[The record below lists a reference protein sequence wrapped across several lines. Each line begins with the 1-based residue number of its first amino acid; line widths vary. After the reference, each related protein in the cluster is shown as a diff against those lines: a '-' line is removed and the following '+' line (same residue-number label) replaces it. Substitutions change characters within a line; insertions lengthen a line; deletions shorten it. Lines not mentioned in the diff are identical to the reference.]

1 MDIKEDW
8 LIVCISFLIRKVN
21 INEVLVQELHKP
33 MVKNSE
39 KEKYTQSFR
48 QHLAEMESLSSNN
61 HQGCQIFIMC
71 NGCFHQICM
80 S

>member
-8 LIVCISFLIRKVN
+8 LVLCISFLIRKVN

-39 KEKYTQSFR
+39 RKVYSKF
-48 QHLAEMESLSSNN
+48 
-61 HQGCQIFIMC
+61 
-71 NGCFHQICM
+71 
-80 S
+80 

>member
-8 LIVCISFLIRKVN
+8 LVLCISFLIRKVN

-39 KEKYTQSFR
+39 KEKYTQKF
-48 QHLAEMESLSSNN
+48 
-61 HQGCQIFIMC
+61 
-71 NGCFHQICM
+71 
-80 S
+80 

>member
-8 LIVCISFLIRKVN
+8 LVLCISFLIRKVN

-48 QHLAEMESLSSNN
+48 QH
-61 HQGCQIFIMC
+61 
-71 NGCFHQICM
+71 
-80 S
+80 